1 MVQVILHENGGVPF
15 ALVIVFVTQ
24 PRNRFHALLG
34 MLVFGRGLGF
44 VLARTGE
51 RGEGGTQRYGMA
63 VRGEKGHTE
72 GGCAVVVAITVF
84 GIGQLSRS
92 ALGFTLFSQPVVVAT
107 GRVGRVGLT
116 EIIISV
122 QRHVQPLQHLELLFV
137 SQLRHQ
143 RVGRGVARSVHPVH
157 VGGVLGLL
165 VLVASGETDKQAVRP
180 RFVDDADFQ
189 NCGLVVVFGKEPA
202 DYEILVDYAVA
213 GFAELGVVV
222 DIDFVI
228 VVRVVLIGIQ
238 RDIET
243 LLRGMLRIN
252 VGLVSVER
260 TERIGSAD
268 PGAPAV
274 VRDDIDGSAER
285 VAAQFDRHDALVY
298 LHTLGQTGR
307 NVVQPESRTHA
318 VHRHSVDDEL
328 DVAAG

>member
-34 MLVFGRGLGF
+34 MLVFGRGLSF

-72 GGCAVVVAITVF
+72 VGRVVVVAITVF
-84 GIGQLSRS
+84 CIGQLSRS
-92 ALGFTLFSQPVVVAT
+92 ALGVTLFSQPVAT

-165 VLVASGETDKQAVRP
+165 VLVASGETEMTA
-180 RFVDDADFQ
+180 
-189 NCGLVVVFGKEPA
+189 
-202 DYEILVDYAVA
+202 
-213 GFAELGVVV
+213 FAS
-222 DIDFVI
+222 VI
-228 VVRVVLIGIQ
+228 
-238 RDIET
+238 
-243 LLRGMLRIN
+243 RGN
-252 VGLVSVER
+252 
-260 TERIGSAD
+260 
-268 PGAPAV
+268 PPC
-274 VRDDIDGSAER
+274 
-285 VAAQFDRHDALVY
+285 
-298 LHTLGQTGR
+298 
-307 NVVQPESRTHA
+307 
-318 VHRHSVDDEL
+318 
-328 DVAAG
+328 